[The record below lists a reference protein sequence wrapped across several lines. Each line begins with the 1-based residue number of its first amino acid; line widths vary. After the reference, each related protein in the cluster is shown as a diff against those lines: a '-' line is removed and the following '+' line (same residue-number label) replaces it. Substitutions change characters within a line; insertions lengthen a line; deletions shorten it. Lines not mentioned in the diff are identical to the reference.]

1 MDHFQSILAKKLQQK
16 KSNYAAAKQLH
27 YFARPDCC
35 LRAVAQNERHGFV
48 PQKKSRHNTTKPTA
62 DTIKRDF
69 FKNCPV
75 GGRPG
80 SQLPLK

>member
-48 PQKKSRHNTTKPTA
+48 PQKNRVIIQQNQRL
-62 DTIKRDF
+62 I
-69 FKNCPV
+69 
-75 GGRPG
+75 
-80 SQLPLK
+80 Q